1 LLKQLTFLLKNQLRT
16 LSFFYTLYN
25 RTTCRMPYANLT
37 PVFTDVQLQLALQQ
51 INDCRAQLPFLVN
64 LTPKERTGY
73 LRLGPNAAAFFS
85 KAINHCQN
93 NPHLIPPFLALAEWQ
108 NDHEVYKRLE
118 VLLAQV
124 RVLEQAIADTVIAL
138 RQENTVAATT
148 FYKMVKIAAT
158 QNVPGTNAI
167 IDDLQPMLPG
177 SKTNRRPKNPKA
189 ETTEQ

>member
-1 LLKQLTFLLKNQLRT
+1 LLKNQLCT
-16 LSFFYTLYN
+16 LPFFYTLYN
-25 RTTCRMPYANLT
+25 RATCRMPYANLT
-37 PVFTDVQLQLALQQ
+37 PVFTDAQLQLALQQ
-51 INDCRAQLPFLVN
+51 INDCRTQLPFLVN

-158 QNVPGTNAI
+158 QNVPGTDTIVN
-167 IDDLQPMLPG
+167 DLQPMLPG
-177 SKTNRRPKNPKA
+177 IKTNRKPKNAKA
-189 ETTEQ
+189 EATKQEE

>member
-1 LLKQLTFLLKNQLRT
+1 
-16 LSFFYTLYN
+16 
-25 RTTCRMPYANLT
+25 MPYANLT
-37 PVFTDVQLQLALQQ
+37 PVFTETDLQLALQQ
-51 INDCRAQLPFLVN
+51 INNCRTQLPFLVN

-93 NPHLIPPFLALAEWQ
+93 NPHLMPPFIALAGWQ

-138 RQENTVAATT
+138 RQENTAAAMT
-148 FYKMVKIAAT
+148 FYKTVKMAAT
-158 QNVPGTNAI
+158 QNVPGTDAI
-167 IDDLQPMLPG
+167 IDDLQPMMPG
-177 SKTNRRPKNPKA
+177 RKANRKSKSPKE
-189 ETTEQ
+189 ETTV